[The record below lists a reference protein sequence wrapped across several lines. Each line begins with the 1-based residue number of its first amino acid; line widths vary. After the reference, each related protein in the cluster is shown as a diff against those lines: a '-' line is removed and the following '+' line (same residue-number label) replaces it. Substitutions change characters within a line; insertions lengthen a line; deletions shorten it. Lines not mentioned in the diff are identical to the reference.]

1 MPSKKSRANQALG
14 KAIRTARVR
23 RGESQERFS
32 RREDVPI
39 DRSYFGAVERGE
51 FNVTLD
57 TIVTVA
63 HGLNLTVAELLK
75 QAGL

>member
-1 MPSKKSRANQALG
+1 
-14 KAIRTARVR
+14 
-23 RGESQERFS
+23 
-32 RREDVPI
+32 VPI

-51 FNVTLD
+51 FNV